1 MKKVLSAVMLSG
13 IALGPAVPAQTRVS
27 STAAA
32 IDAAASRGAAGLSDI
47 PPLPRGKSTVFG
59 GEIRELDPVR
69 DQLTLKVSGERP
81 MKILFDERTEVYRD
95 GKRVPLR
102 DVRPEEHASV
112 QTTLDGSKIFAVSIH
127 MLSNADRGEYEG
139 RVLSFD
145 PSTGELEVAA
155 GRSKETI
162 KMHVANSTLL
172 ERAGQS
178 AFTSQRAGTRDLA
191 AGALIS
197 AQFGSSG
204 KDEPI
209 ASRITVLAVPGS
221 SFVFGGTVAA
231 LDLPAGLMILVDAR
245 DQKSYSIALNQNLPA
260 VQQLHVGDKVRVV
273 TNYDGSNYVASEITK
288 ELSK

>member
-1 MKKVLSAVMLSG
+1 
-13 IALGPAVPAQTRVS
+13 
-27 STAAA
+27 
-32 IDAAASRGAAGLSDI
+32 
-47 PPLPRGKSTVFG
+47 
-59 GEIRELDPVR
+59 VR

-127 MLSNADRGEYEG
+127 MLSNAGQGEYEG

-155 GRSKETI
+155 GRSRETI
-162 KMHVANSTLL
+162 KMHIAKSTLL

-178 AFTSQRAGTRDLA
+178 AFASQRAGTQDLA

-197 AQFGSSG
+197 AQFGASG

-221 SFVFGGTVAA
+221 SFVFGGTVSA

-245 DQKSYSIALNQNLPA
+245 DQKSYSVALNPNLPA
-260 VQQLHVGDKVRVV
+260 VQQLHVGDKVRAV

-288 ELSK
+288 EPTK